1 VRFPEGTLHGFLT
14 VSSETGSRL
23 GQGHLL
29 QTLDDGSV
37 ASRMLLTFDDGSVFD
52 EQVTFTQANVF
63 TMRRY
68 RVVQQGPAFDVD
80 MEGILDRQTGRYR
93 VITRNRESNEVDTLQ
108 GPLEMPADVYNGMV
122 VIVAKNLPKETGS
135 TIRIAAF
142 TPEPRLIELAM
153 VPASGP
159 QVLLGDRPQK
169 TTHYVVKAQLGA
181 VLKLFATLTG
191 RDPPDG
197 HVWIVTED
205 VPAFMRFEGPLAM
218 DGPVWRIDLTAPRW
232 PSTAND

>member
-1 VRFPEGTLHGFLT
+1 MIPAGRFARICVVAGPIVVLPSATPSSGHVAAPVPVRFHEGTLHGFLT
-14 VSSETGSRL
+14 VSSETGSQL
-23 GQGHLL
+23 GHGHLL
-29 QTLDDGSV
+29 QTLHDGSV
-37 ASRMLLTFDDGSVFD
+37 DSRMILTFDDGSLFD

-80 MEGILDRQTGRYR
+80 MEGVLDRKTERYR
-93 VITRNRESNEVDTLQ
+93 VITRNRERNEVDTLE

-122 VIVAKNLPKETGS
+122 VIIAKNLRNDAGA

-153 VPASGP
+153 VPAGGP

-169 TTHYVVKAQLGA
+169 TTHYVVKAQ
-181 VLKLFATLTG
+181 
-191 RDPPDG
+191 
-197 HVWIVTED
+197 
-205 VPAFMRFEGPLAM
+205 
-218 DGPVWRIDLTAPRW
+218 
-232 PSTAND
+232 